1 MNEENIELTKEQI
14 KELQKIVTE
23 IEAEAAQMVID
34 YENTPSNLD
43 SGSVI
48 EIHEDSPLLNNISGS
63 LGDIAFT
70 IKKKKKKKEM

>member
-1 MNEENIELTKEQI
+1 MNEENIELTKEQK
-14 KELQKIVTE
+14 KELQQIVTE

-43 SGSVI
+43 SSSVV

-70 IKKKKKKKEM
+70 IKKKKKEM

>member
-1 MNEENIELTKEQI
+1 MNEENIELTKEQ
-14 KELQKIVTE
+14 KSELQKIVTE
-23 IEAEAAQMVID
+23 IEAEAIQMVID

-43 SGSVI
+43 SSSVV

-70 IKKKKKKKEM
+70 IKKKKKEM

>member
-1 MNEENIELTKEQI
+1 MNEENIELTKEQ
-14 KELQKIVTE
+14 KSELQKIVTE

-43 SGSVI
+43 SCSVI

-70 IKKKKKKKEM
+70 IKKKKKEM

>member
-23 IEAEAAQMVID
+23 IEAEAIQMVID

-43 SGSVI
+43 SSSVV

>member
-43 SGSVI
+43 SSSVV

-70 IKKKKKKKEM
+70 IKKKKKEM

>member
-23 IEAEAAQMVID
+23 IEAEAIQMVID

-43 SGSVI
+43 SSSVV

-70 IKKKKKKKEM
+70 IKKKKKEM

>member
-23 IEAEAAQMVID
+23 IEAEAIQMVID

-70 IKKKKKKKEM
+70 IKKKKKEM